1 MTIWAIVPA
10 AGIGSRMAPSES
22 EPAPKQYRP
31 LLGKAVLSHSL
42 GKLLGVPEINRII
55 VALNKEDRFWQELP
69 EATNPRVKT
78 VAGGRERQHS
88 VLNAL
93 QALVEAQADDWVLVH
108 DAVRPCVAI
117 ADIRTLITELSTHT
131 CGGLL
136 GSPVDNT
143 LKKIDADHQ
152 VVQTVDRDL
161 LCNALT
167 PQMFR
172 YSVLLQ
178 ALQQALEGGV
188 AVTDEA
194 SAVELAGGQPKLV
207 PGSKY
212 NIKITHEEDLAV
224 AALLLSKEGEE
235 DHG

>member
-22 EPAPKQYRP
+22 EPAPKQYRQ
-31 LLGKAVLSHSL
+31 LLGRAVLSHTL
-42 GKLLGVPEINRII
+42 GKLLAISEIKKII
-55 VALNKEDRFWQELP
+55 VALNAGDRFWPGLP
-69 EATNPRVKT
+69 EAAEPRVVT
-78 VAGGRERQHS
+78 VTGGSERLYS

-93 QALVEAQADDWVLVH
+93 QALDQAQADDWVLVH
-108 DAVRPCVAI
+108 DAVRPCVSV
-117 ADIRTLITELSTHT
+117 ADIRELISGLAMHAV
-131 CGGLL
+131 GGLL
-136 GSPVDNT
+136 GAPVDNT
-143 LKKIDADHQ
+143 LKKIGVDRQ
-152 VVQTVDRDL
+152 VLQTVDREF

-178 ALQQALEGGV
+178 ALEHAVTQGV

-194 SAVELAGGQPKLV
+194 SAVELSGQQPQV
-207 PGSKY
+207 VMGSKF

-224 AALLLSKEGEE
+224 AELLLGREREA